1 MEPFPERTLIFATRT
16 TLSRR
21 GDSDRDH
28 DLGDIT
34 GKLVVLNRDVFH
46 PSFSLKLRTL
56 RGRHFM

>member
-1 MEPFPERTLIFATRT
+1 MEPFPERTLIFATRA